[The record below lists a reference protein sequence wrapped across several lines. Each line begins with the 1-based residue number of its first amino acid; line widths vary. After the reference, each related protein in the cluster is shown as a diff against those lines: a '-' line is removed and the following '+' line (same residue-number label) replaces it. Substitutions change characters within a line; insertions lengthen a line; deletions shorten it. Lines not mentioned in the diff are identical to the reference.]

1 MTTLAERAQDERGA
15 RRAVRPLVI
24 LEGIILLSAAPWLL
38 FPDLLPAATVVA
50 LLALALVWLLGMAF
64 DRTALP
70 RTPFNLAFVLLGVA
84 LGVGIL
90 VSADPMETLPKATGV
105 VLGLAVW
112 RFVVIAVGRRPHVAL
127 AVGLLL
133 LICLGFSVTGVLS
146 LRELPKI
153 PALTAA
159 NPFRNLALPG
169 LAQLSTHPN
178 QLAAL
183 ISFFLPL
190 LVSLAVGPRP
200 GPSRRLWRVA
210 LALVALLVVAI
221 LILTQ
226 SRGGWIA
233 TAAGLFA
240 LAALWAAVLPP
251 SHARRGLRLVV
262 GLAVLAALAVAVW
275 IGPTTLWE
283 MWLNPP
289 ADTAVGTLRTLGV
302 RRAIWPWGAT
312 AVGDFLFT
320 GVGLGAFRQVVFR
333 LYPLPPWP
341 DYDLGHAHNIFL
353 QTALDTGL
361 PGLVAYLAVLF
372 VAAAVGW
379 RVARR
384 DPGFRAVSLGLLAG
398 LVALHVFGLA
408 DALVLGAKPAVVF
421 WFALGLLAAMNKE
434 GLET

>member
-15 RRAVRPLVI
+15 RRAARPLVI
-24 LEGIILLSAAPWLL
+24 LEGITLLLAAPWLL
-38 FPDLLPAATVVA
+38 FPELLPAATVVA
-50 LLALALVWLLGMAF
+50 LLALALVWLLTLAL
-64 DRTALP
+64 DRAALP

-84 LGVGIL
+84 LAVGIL
-90 VSADPMETLPKATGV
+90 VSADPAETLPKATGV
-105 VLGLAVW
+105 VLGLALW
-112 RFVVIAVGRRPHVAL
+112 RFVVVAVGRRRHMAVV
-127 AVGLLL
+127 VGLLL
-133 LICLGFSVTGVLS
+133 FICLGFSVTGVLS

-159 NPFRNLALPG
+159 NPFRNLAVPG

-190 LVSLAVGPRP
+190 LVSLLAGRGPRP
-200 GPSRRLWRVA
+200 SRHLWRVA

-221 LILTQ
+221 LVLTQ

-251 SHARRGLRLVV
+251 SRARRGLRLVIAV
-262 GLAVLAALAVAVW
+262 GVLAALAVVVW

-283 MWLNPP
+283 LWLNPP

-302 RRAIWPWGAT
+302 RRAIWPWAAT
-312 AVGDFLFT
+312 AIADFPFT

-361 PGLVAYLAVLF
+361 TGLVAYLAVLF

-384 DPGFRAVSLGLLAG
+384 DPGFRAISLGLLAG

-408 DALVLGAKPAVVF
+408 DALVLGAKPAIVF

>member
-312 AVGDFLFT
+312 AVGDFPFT

>member
-15 RRAVRPLVI
+15 RRAARPLVI
-24 LEGIILLSAAPWLL
+24 LEGITLLLAAPWLL
-38 FPDLLPAATVVA
+38 FPELLPAATVVA
-50 LLALALVWLLGMAF
+50 LLALALVWLLTLAL
-64 DRTALP
+64 DRAALP

-84 LGVGIL
+84 LAVGIL
-90 VSADPMETLPKATGV
+90 VSADPAETLPKATGV
-105 VLGLAVW
+105 VLGLALW
-112 RFVVIAVGRRPHVAL
+112 RFVVVAVGRRRHVAVV
-127 AVGLLL
+127 VGLLL
-133 LICLGFSVTGVLS
+133 FICLGFSVTGVLS

-159 NPFRNLALPG
+159 NPFRNLAVPG

-190 LVSLAVGPRP
+190 LVSLLAGRGPRP
-200 GPSRRLWRVA
+200 SRHLWRVA

-221 LILTQ
+221 LVLTQ

-251 SHARRGLRLVV
+251 SRARRGLRLVIAV
-262 GLAVLAALAVAVW
+262 GVLAALAVVVW

-283 MWLNPP
+283 LWLNPP

-302 RRAIWPWGAT
+302 RRAIWPWAAT
-312 AVGDFLFT
+312 AIADFPFT

-361 PGLVAYLAVLF
+361 TGLVAYLAVLF

-379 RVARR
+379 RVASR
-384 DPGFRAVSLGLLAG
+384 DPGFRAISLGLLAG

-408 DALVLGAKPAVVF
+408 DALVLGAKPAIVF

>member
-127 AVGLLL
+127 AVALLL

-210 LALVALLVVAI
+210 LALVTLLVVAI

-312 AVGDFLFT
+312 AVGDFPFT

-333 LYPLPPWP
+333 LYPLLPWP

>member
-1 MTTLAERAQDERGA
+1 VTTLAERAQDERGA

-127 AVGLLL
+127 AVALLL

-312 AVGDFLFT
+312 AVGDFPFT

>member
-127 AVGLLL
+127 AVALLL

-210 LALVALLVVAI
+210 LALVTLLVVAI

-333 LYPLPPWP
+333 LYPLLPWP

>member
-1 MTTLAERAQDERGA
+1 VTTLAERAQDERGA

-127 AVGLLL
+127 AVALLL

-200 GPSRRLWRVA
+200 GPSRHLWRVA

-251 SHARRGLRLVV
+251 SRARRGLRLVV

-312 AVGDFLFT
+312 AVGDFPFT

>member
-24 LEGIILLSAAPWLL
+24 LEGIVLLSAAPWLL
-38 FPDLLPAATVVA
+38 FPELLPSATVMA
-50 LLALALVWLLGMAF
+50 LLALALVWLLALAL
-64 DRTALP
+64 DRAALP

-84 LGVGIL
+84 LAVGIL
-90 VSADPMETLPKATGV
+90 VSADPAETLPKATGV

-112 RFVVIAVGRRPHVAL
+112 RFVAIAVGRRRHVTL

-133 LICLGFSVTGVLS
+133 FICLGFSLTGVLS
-146 LRELPKI
+146 LRDLPKI

-159 NPFRNLALPG
+159 NPFRGLALPG

-190 LVSLAVGPRP
+190 LVSLWFTPRRP
-200 GPSRRLWRVA
+200 GRWLWRAA
-210 LALVALLVVAI
+210 LLLVALLVVAI
-221 LILTQ
+221 LVLTQ

-233 TAAGLFA
+233 AVAGLFA
-240 LAALWAAVLPP
+240 LLVLWAAVLPP
-251 SHARRGLRLVV
+251 SRARRGLWLVV
-262 GLAVLAALAVAVW
+262 TLGVLATLAVVLWV
-275 IGPTTLWE
+275 GPTTLWE
-283 MWLNPP
+283 LWLNPP
-289 ADTAVGTLRTLGV
+289 ADTAVGTLQTLGV
-302 RRAIWPWGAT
+302 RRAIWPWGVT
-312 AVGDFLFT
+312 AVADFPFT

-372 VAAAVGW
+372 IAVAVGW
-379 RVARR
+379 RIARR

-408 DALVLGAKPAVVF
+408 DALVLGAKPAIVF

>member
-1 MTTLAERAQDERGA
+1 VTTLAERAQDERGA

-127 AVGLLL
+127 AVALLL

-200 GPSRRLWRVA
+200 GPSRHLWRVA

-233 TAAGLFA
+233 TAAGLFT

-251 SHARRGLRLVV
+251 SRARRGLRLVV

-312 AVGDFLFT
+312 AVGDFPFT

>member
-24 LEGIILLSAAPWLL
+24 LEGIVLLSAAPWLL

-127 AVGLLL
+127 AVALLL

-251 SHARRGLRLVV
+251 SRARRGLRLVV

-312 AVGDFLFT
+312 AVGDFPFT

>member
-1 MTTLAERAQDERGA
+1 VTTLAERAQDERGA

-127 AVGLLL
+127 AVALLL

-200 GPSRRLWRVA
+200 GPSRHLWRVA

-233 TAAGLFA
+233 TAAGLFT

-251 SHARRGLRLVV
+251 SRARRGLRLVV
-262 GLAVLAALAVAVW
+262 GLAVLAALAVTVW

-312 AVGDFLFT
+312 AVGDFPFT

>member
-15 RRAVRPLVI
+15 RRAARPLVI
-24 LEGIILLSAAPWLL
+24 LEGITLLLAAPWLL
-38 FPDLLPAATVVA
+38 FPELLPAATVVA
-50 LLALALVWLLGMAF
+50 LLALALVWLLTLAL
-64 DRTALP
+64 DRAALP

-84 LGVGIL
+84 LAVGIL
-90 VSADPMETLPKATGV
+90 VSADPAETLPKATGV
-105 VLGLAVW
+105 VLGLALW
-112 RFVVIAVGRRPHVAL
+112 RFVVVAVGRRRHVAVV
-127 AVGLLL
+127 VGLLL
-133 LICLGFSVTGVLS
+133 FICLGFSVTGVLS

-159 NPFRNLALPG
+159 NPFRNLAVPG

-190 LVSLAVGPRP
+190 LVSLLAGRGPRP
-200 GPSRRLWRVA
+200 SRHLWRVA

-221 LILTQ
+221 LVLTQ

-251 SHARRGLRLVV
+251 SRARRGLRLVV
-262 GLAVLAALAVAVW
+262 AVGVLAALAVVVW

-283 MWLNPP
+283 LWLNPP

-302 RRAIWPWGAT
+302 RRAIWPWAAT
-312 AVGDFLFT
+312 AIADFPFT

-333 LYPLPPWP
+333 LYPLLPWP

-408 DALVLGAKPAVVF
+408 DALVLGAKPAIVF

>member
-127 AVGLLL
+127 AVALLL

-210 LALVALLVVAI
+210 LALVTLVVVAI

-233 TAAGLFA
+233 TAAGRFA
-240 LAALWAAVLPP
+240 RSALWAAVLPP
-251 SHARRGLRLVV
+251 SRARRGLRLVV

-312 AVGDFLFT
+312 AVGDFPFT

>member
-15 RRAVRPLVI
+15 RRAARPLVI
-24 LEGIILLSAAPWLL
+24 LEGITLLLAAPWLL
-38 FPDLLPAATVVA
+38 FPELLPAATVVA
-50 LLALALVWLLGMAF
+50 LLALALVWLLTLAL
-64 DRTALP
+64 DRAALP

-84 LGVGIL
+84 LAVGIL
-90 VSADPMETLPKATGV
+90 VSADPAETLPKATGV
-105 VLGLAVW
+105 VLGLALW
-112 RFVVIAVGRRPHVAL
+112 RFVVVAVGRRRHVAV

-133 LICLGFSVTGVLS
+133 FICLGFSVTGVLS

-159 NPFRNLALPG
+159 NPFRNLAVPG

-190 LVSLAVGPRP
+190 MVSLLAGRGPRP
-200 GPSRRLWRVA
+200 SRHLWRVA

-221 LILTQ
+221 LVLTQ

-251 SHARRGLRLVV
+251 SRARRGLRLVIAV
-262 GLAVLAALAVAVW
+262 GVLAALAVVVW

-283 MWLNPP
+283 LWLNPP

-302 RRAIWPWGAT
+302 RRAIWPWAAT
-312 AVGDFLFT
+312 AIADFPFT

-408 DALVLGAKPAVVF
+408 DALVLGAKPAIVF

>member
-15 RRAVRPLVI
+15 RRAARPLVI
-24 LEGIILLSAAPWLL
+24 LEGITLLLAAPWLL
-38 FPDLLPAATVVA
+38 FPELLPAATVVA
-50 LLALALVWLLGMAF
+50 LLALALVWLLTLAL
-64 DRTALP
+64 DRAALP

-84 LGVGIL
+84 LAVGIL
-90 VSADPMETLPKATGV
+90 VSADPAETLPKATGV
-105 VLGLAVW
+105 VLGLALW
-112 RFVVIAVGRRPHVAL
+112 RFVVVAVGRRRHVAV

-133 LICLGFSVTGVLS
+133 FICLGFSVTGVLS

-159 NPFRNLALPG
+159 NPFRNLAVPG

-190 LVSLAVGPRP
+190 MVSLLAGRGPRP
-200 GPSRRLWRVA
+200 SRHLWRVA

-221 LILTQ
+221 LVLTQ

-233 TAAGLFA
+233 TAAGLFT
-240 LAALWAAVLPP
+240 LTALWAAVLPP
-251 SHARRGLRLVV
+251 SRARRGLWLIVAL
-262 GLAVLAALAVAVW
+262 GVLAALAVVVW
-275 IGPTTLWE
+275 VGPTALWE
-283 MWLNPP
+283 LWLNPP

-302 RRAIWPWGAT
+302 RRAIWPWAAT
-312 AVGDFLFT
+312 AIADFPFT

-408 DALVLGAKPAVVF
+408 DALVLGAKPAIVF

>member
-251 SHARRGLRLVV
+251 SRARRGLRLVV

-312 AVGDFLFT
+312 AVGDFPFT

>member
-127 AVGLLL
+127 AVALLL

-153 PALTAA
+153 PVLTAA

-251 SHARRGLRLVV
+251 SRARRGLRLVV

-312 AVGDFLFT
+312 AVGDFPFT

>member
-1 MTTLAERAQDERGA
+1 VTTLAERAQDERGA

-127 AVGLLL
+127 AVALLL

-210 LALVALLVVAI
+210 LALVTLLVVAI

-251 SHARRGLRLVV
+251 SRARRGLRLVV

-312 AVGDFLFT
+312 AVGDFPFT

>member
-251 SHARRGLRLVV
+251 SRARRGLRLVV

-333 LYPLPPWP
+333 LYPLLPWP

>member
-15 RRAVRPLVI
+15 RRAARPLVI
-24 LEGIILLSAAPWLL
+24 LEGITLLLAAPWLL
-38 FPDLLPAATVVA
+38 FPELLPAATVVA
-50 LLALALVWLLGMAF
+50 LLALALVWLLTLAL
-64 DRTALP
+64 DRAALP
-70 RTPFNLAFVLLGVA
+70 RTPFTLAFVLLGVA
-84 LGVGIL
+84 LAVGIL
-90 VSADPMETLPKATGV
+90 VSADPAETLPKATGV
-105 VLGLAVW
+105 VLGLALW
-112 RFVVIAVGRRPHVAL
+112 RFVVVAVGRRRHVAV

-133 LICLGFSVTGVLS
+133 FICLGFSVTGVLS

-159 NPFRNLALPG
+159 NPFRNLAVPG

-190 LVSLAVGPRP
+190 LVSLLAGRGPRP
-200 GPSRRLWRVA
+200 SRHLWRVA

-221 LILTQ
+221 LVLTQ

-251 SHARRGLRLVV
+251 SRARRGLRLVV
-262 GLAVLAALAVAVW
+262 AVGVLAALAVVVW

-283 MWLNPP
+283 LWLNPP

-302 RRAIWPWGAT
+302 RRAIWPWAAT
-312 AVGDFLFT
+312 AIADFPFT

-333 LYPLPPWP
+333 LYPLPPWS

-361 PGLVAYLAVLF
+361 TGLVAYLAVLF

-384 DPGFRAVSLGLLAG
+384 DPGFRAISLGLLAG

-408 DALVLGAKPAVVF
+408 DALVLGAKPAIVF

>member
-312 AVGDFLFT
+312 AVGDFPFT

-333 LYPLPPWP
+333 LYPLLPWP

>member
-1 MTTLAERAQDERGA
+1 VTTLAERAQDERGA

-24 LEGIILLSAAPWLL
+24 LEGIVLLSAAPWLL
-38 FPDLLPAATVVA
+38 FPELLPSATVMA
-50 LLALALVWLLGMAF
+50 LLALALVWLLALAL
-64 DRTALP
+64 DRAALP

-84 LGVGIL
+84 LAVGIL
-90 VSADPMETLPKATGV
+90 VSADPAETLPKATGV

-112 RFVVIAVGRRPHVAL
+112 RFVAIAVGRRRHVTL

-133 LICLGFSVTGVLS
+133 FICLGFSLTGVLS
-146 LRELPKI
+146 LRDLPKI

-159 NPFRNLALPG
+159 NPFRGLALPG

-190 LVSLAVGPRP
+190 LVSLWFTPRRP
-200 GPSRRLWRVA
+200 GRWLWRAA
-210 LALVALLVVAI
+210 LLLVALLVVAI
-221 LILTQ
+221 LVLTQ

-233 TAAGLFA
+233 AVAGLFA
-240 LAALWAAVLPP
+240 LLVLWAAVLPP
-251 SHARRGLRLVV
+251 SRARRGLWLVV
-262 GLAVLAALAVAVW
+262 TLGVLATLAVVLWV
-275 IGPTTLWE
+275 GPTTLWE
-283 MWLNPP
+283 LWLNPP
-289 ADTAVGTLRTLGV
+289 ADTAVGTLQTLGV
-302 RRAIWPWGAT
+302 RRAIWPWGVT
-312 AVGDFLFT
+312 AVADFPFT

-372 VAAAVGW
+372 IAVAVGW
-379 RVARR
+379 RIARR

-408 DALVLGAKPAVVF
+408 DALVLGAKPAIVF

>member
-1 MTTLAERAQDERGA
+1 VTTLAERAQDERGA

-24 LEGIILLSAAPWLL
+24 LEGITLLSAAPWLL
-38 FPDLLPAATVVA
+38 FPDLLPAATVAA
-50 LLALALVWLLGMAF
+50 LLALALVWLLALAL
-64 DRTALP
+64 DRVALP

-90 VSADPMETLPKATGV
+90 VSADPTETLPKATGV

-112 RFVVIAVGRRPHVAL
+112 RFVVIAVGRRRHVAL
-127 AVGLLL
+127 AVALLL

-153 PALTAA
+153 PILTAA

-183 ISFFLPL
+183 LSFFLPL

-200 GPSRRLWRVA
+200 GPSRHLWRVA

-233 TAAGLFA
+233 TIAGLLA

-251 SHARRGLRLVV
+251 SRAQRGLRLVV
-262 GLAVLAALAVAVW
+262 ALSVLAALAMVAW

-283 MWLNPP
+283 LWLNPP

-302 RRAIWPWGAT
+302 RRAIWPWAAT
-312 AVGDFLFT
+312 AVGDFPFT

-361 PGLVAYLAVLF
+361 PGLVAYLAILF

-398 LVALHVFGLA
+398 LAALHIFGLA

>member
-1 MTTLAERAQDERGA
+1 MTTLAERAQDEPGA
-15 RRAVRPLVI
+15 RRAVPPLVI
-24 LEGIILLSAAPWLL
+24 LEGFTLSLAAPWLL
-38 FPDLLPAATVVA
+38 FPDLLPVATVAA
-50 LLALALVWLLGMAF
+50 LLALALVWLLALAL
-64 DRTALP
+64 DRAALP

-84 LGVGIL
+84 LAVGIL
-90 VSADPMETLPKATGV
+90 VSADPTETLPKATGV

-112 RFVVIAVGRRPHVAL
+112 RFVVVAVGRRRHVTL

-133 LICLGFSVTGVLS
+133 LICLGFSLTGVLS

-153 PALTAA
+153 PALTTA
-159 NPFRNLALPG
+159 NPFRNLAVPG

-190 LVSLAVGPRP
+190 LVSLLAG
-200 GPSRRLWRVA
+200 SASCRRLWRGA
-210 LALVALLVVAI
+210 LALAALVVVAI
-221 LILTQ
+221 LVLTQ

-233 TAAGLFA
+233 TLAGLFT
-240 LAALWAAVLPP
+240 LTALWAAVLPP
-251 SHARRGLRLVV
+251 SRARRGLRLVV
-262 GLAVLAALAVAVW
+262 ALGVLATLAVVVW

-283 MWLNPP
+283 LWLNPP
-289 ADTAVGTLRTLGV
+289 ADTALGTLRTLGV
-302 RRAIWPWGAT
+302 RRAIWPWATT
-312 AVGDFLFT
+312 AVGDFPFT

-398 LVALHVFGLA
+398 LAALHVFGLA

>member
-24 LEGIILLSAAPWLL
+24 LEGITLLSAAPWLL
-38 FPDLLPAATVVA
+38 FPDLLPAATAAA
-50 LLALALVWLLGMAF
+50 LLALALVWLLGLAL
-64 DRTALP
+64 DRVALP

-84 LGVGIL
+84 LGAGIL
-90 VSADPMETLPKATGV
+90 VSADPIETLPKATGV

-112 RFVVIAVGRRPHVAL
+112 RFVVIAVGRRRHVAL

-153 PALTAA
+153 PTLTTA
-159 NPFRNLALPG
+159 NPFRGLSLPG

-190 LVSLAVGPRP
+190 LVSLLAVPRP
-200 GPSRRLWRVA
+200 GPRRFVWRAA
-210 LALVALLVVAI
+210 LILVALLVVTI
-221 LILTQ
+221 LVLTQ

-233 TAAGLFA
+233 TIAGLLA

-251 SHARRGLRLVV
+251 SRARRGLRLVV
-262 GLAVLAALAVAVW
+262 ALSVLGALAMVVW

-283 MWLNPP
+283 LWLNPP

-302 RRAIWPWGAT
+302 RRAIWPWAAT
-312 AVGDFLFT
+312 AVSDFPFT

-361 PGLVAYLAVLF
+361 PGLVAYLAILF

-398 LVALHVFGLA
+398 LAALHVFGLA

>member
-24 LEGIILLSAAPWLL
+24 LEGIVLFLAAPWLL
-38 FPDLLPAATVVA
+38 FPDLLPVATVGA
-50 LLALALVWLLGMAF
+50 LLALALVWLLNLAI

-70 RTPFNLAFVLLGVA
+70 RTPFNVA
-84 LGVGIL
+84 LLPLGIALGIGIL
-90 VSADPMETLPKATGV
+90 VSADPGDTLSKATGV

-112 RFVVIAVGRRPHVAL
+112 RFIVIAVGRRRHVAV

-133 LICLGFSVTGVLS
+133 LICLAFSVTGVLS
-146 LRELPKI
+146 LRDLPKI
-153 PALTAA
+153 PSLTAA
-159 NPFRNLALPG
+159 NPFRGLGLPG
-169 LAQLSTHPN
+169 VERLTTHPN

-183 ISFFLPL
+183 IAFFLPL
-190 LVSLAVGPRP
+190 LVALLVAPPRP
-200 GPSRRLWRVA
+200 GGRLWRVA
-210 LALVALLVVAI
+210 LAAFTLVAAGI
-221 LILTQ
+221 LALTQ

-240 LAALWAAVLPP
+240 LLALWAAVLPP
-251 SHARRGLRLVV
+251 SRRRRALRLVV
-262 GLAVLAALAVAVW
+262 ALSVLAALAGLLW
-275 IGPTTLWE
+275 IGPGTLWE
-283 MWLNPP
+283 LWLNPP
-289 ADTAVGTLRTLGV
+289 EQTAVGTLWTLGV
-302 RRAIWPWGAT
+302 RRQIWPWAVT
-312 AVGDFLFT
+312 AIGDFPFT
-320 GVGLGAFRQVVFR
+320 GVGLGTFRQVVFR
-333 LYPLPPWP
+333 LYPLPAWSG
-341 DYDLGHAHNIFL
+341 YDLGHAHNIFL

-384 DPGFRAVSLGLLAG
+384 DPGFRAVSQGLLAG

-408 DALVLGAKPAVVF
+408 DALVLGAKAALVF

-434 GLET
+434 GLER

>member
-24 LEGIILLSAAPWLL
+24 LEGIILLSAVPWLL

-262 GLAVLAALAVAVW
+262 GLAVLAALAVTVW

-333 LYPLPPWP
+333 LYPLLPWP

>member
-1 MTTLAERAQDERGA
+1 MTTLAERAQNERGA

-24 LEGIILLSAAPWLL
+24 LEGIALLLAAPWLL
-38 FPDLLPAATVVA
+38 FPELLPAATVAA
-50 LLALALVWLLGMAF
+50 LLALGLVWLLAMAL
-64 DRTALP
+64 DHTALP
-70 RTPFNLAFVLLGVA
+70 RTPFNLAFVLLGIA
-84 LGVGIL
+84 LAVGIL
-90 VSADPMETLPKATGV
+90 VSADPTETLPKATGV

-112 RFVVIAVGRRPHVAL
+112 RFVVVAVGRRRHVAGV
-127 AVGLLL
+127 VGLLL
-133 LICLGFSVTGVLS
+133 FICLGFSITGVLS
-146 LRELPKI
+146 LRDLPKI
-153 PALTAA
+153 PTLTAA
-159 NPFRNLALPG
+159 NPFRNLAVPG

-190 LVSLAVGPRP
+190 LVSLLAGRWPRP
-200 GPSRRLWRVA
+200 SRYMWRAA

-221 LILTQ
+221 LVLTQ

-233 TAAGLFA
+233 TAAGLFT
-240 LAALWAAVLPP
+240 LTALWAAVLPP
-251 SHARRGLRLVV
+251 SRARRGLRLIVAL
-262 GLAVLAALAVAVW
+262 GVLAALAVLVW
-275 IGPTTLWE
+275 VGPTTLWE
-283 MWLNPP
+283 LWLNPP

-302 RRAIWPWGAT
+302 RRAIWPWAAT
-312 AVGDFLFT
+312 AIADFPFT

-398 LVALHVFGLA
+398 LAALHVFGLA
-408 DALVLGAKPAVVF
+408 DALVLGAKPAIVF

>member
-127 AVGLLL
+127 AVALLL

-251 SHARRGLRLVV
+251 SRARRGLRLVV

-312 AVGDFLFT
+312 AVGDFPFT

>member
-1 MTTLAERAQDERGA
+1 VTTLAERAQDERGA

-200 GPSRRLWRVA
+200 GPSRHLWRVA

-233 TAAGLFA
+233 TAAGLFT

-251 SHARRGLRLVV
+251 SRARRGLRLVV
-262 GLAVLAALAVAVW
+262 GLAVLAALAVTVW

-312 AVGDFLFT
+312 AVGDFPFT